1 MMLLQACTSKT
12 DGSTIDYKAI
22 NCAGWSEPVKL
33 PSDTS
38 AEIMKRLYP
47 IYVKLQDCMDYRKLK
62 LSSSD
67 KQTKR

>member
-1 MMLLQACTSKT
+1 MLLQACTSKM

-22 NCAGWSEPVKL
+22 NCAGWPEPPKL
-33 PSDTS
+33 PNNTS
-38 AEIMKRLYP
+38 NEAMKKLYP
-47 IYVKLQDCMDYRKLK
+47 VYVKLQDCMDYRKLQ